1 MKDLTYMRAALVK
14 AYQEGEKT
22 INVDRAELQSVV
34 DRLFRLQEH
43 SDKVPKLL
51 GYIIGNDL
59 RNMRLG
65 HHMFAKIKRKNTGRF
80 DCPVYFLEMPKP
92 TEAPDAAPVPTDV
105 YYDVDS
111 DQFHSMHDNRCLGIA
126 FWQVWRNRKDDF
138 PGLPGSEELE
148 DCMPDFDSMD
158 PPEKT

>member
-1 MKDLTYMRAALVK
+1 MKDLTYMRAELVM
-14 AYQEGEKT
+14 AYQEGRKT
-22 INVDRAELQSVV
+22 ITVDRAELQSIV
-34 DRLFRLQEH
+34 DRLHRLQEH

-80 DCPVYFLEMPKP
+80 DCPVYFLEMPKA
-92 TEAPDAAPVPTDV
+92 TEAPEVAPVPPDV
-105 YYDVDS
+105 YYDAEGDHFYS
-111 DQFHSMHDNRCLGIA
+111 KHDNRCMGMA
-126 FWQVWRNRKDDF
+126 FWQVWRNRRLDF
-138 PGLPGSEELE
+138 PSWPENKELE